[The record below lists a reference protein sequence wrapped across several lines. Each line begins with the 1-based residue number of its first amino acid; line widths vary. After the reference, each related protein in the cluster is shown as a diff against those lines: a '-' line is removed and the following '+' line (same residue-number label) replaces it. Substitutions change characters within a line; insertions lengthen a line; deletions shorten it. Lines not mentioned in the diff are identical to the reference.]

1 MLNGGRL
8 SRPPQAQRNRAGKG
22 VAMAD
27 EQTPSKEQLL
37 SAERARELFHYD
49 PETGLLTW
57 KTRYS
62 PFSRVRIG
70 AVAGR
75 MDHKG
80 YRTVTI
86 QSYEYFIHR
95 VIWLMVTGEW
105 PKFSVD
111 HINGNRVDNRLAN
124 LRDIPHV
131 MNMHNYHRANS
142 GNKLSLLGVTQRP
155 SGKFRA
161 QIRKGENIHLGTFE
175 TAEAAHAAY
184 VEAKRS
190 MHEGNTL

>member
-1 MLNGGRL
+1 
-8 SRPPQAQRNRAGKG
+8 
-22 VAMAD
+22 MAD

-86 QSYEYFIHR
+86 KSYEYFIHR